1 MFDSHSKDG
10 NDIISAAGTAV
21 LLKLKSLSSQENYI
35 VSVYYY
41 ANYLLNLYFQIQFIK
56 VSRTLDGRNRIKNSI

>member
-1 MFDSHSKDG
+1 MFDLHSKDG
-10 NDIISAAGTAV
+10 SDIISAAGTAV
-21 LLKLKSLSSQENYI
+21 LIKFKSLSSQENYI